1 LKNPK
6 RNTRGVLTTNENAK
20 CNEKEK
26 EKENK
31 HPTNWVNSLYL
42 FRKLHQKFELIEGE
56 WIMSSQFAHI

>member
-31 HPTNWVNSLYL
+31 HPTN
-42 FRKLHQKFELIEGE
+42 
-56 WIMSSQFAHI
+56 